1 MISGWIRNVVTICVS
16 SFLVFSEA
24 PKRSARMPFDIL
36 RRSHPFKRLQHD
48 VNGLQYD
55 RFCEDGNARRTVERA
70 AFRLYACQKMDVA
83 LPGQPGLRVGRLTS
97 SMAERLGLPQSVR
110 ICAGAGDNAAAAIG
124 TGTVG
129 DAQCNISL
137 GTSGT
142 VFISSESFVSVPNNA
157 LHAFAHATD
166 VFIFWDACFQQHPAT
181 NGGWNKSFTR
191 TVLRLNRRGLRTIC
205 WEQCDYFLPYLMG
218 ERSPHNDAAQKDA
231 LLGFPCV
238 LRGWI

>member
-1 MISGWIRNVVTICVS
+1 MISGWIRDVVTICVS

-48 VNGLQYD
+48 GNGLQYD
-55 RFCEDGNARRTVERA
+55 RFCEDGNARRTAERA

-142 VFISSESFVSVPNNA
+142 VLFPAKA
-157 LHAFAHATD
+157 LYPFRIMRYMRLRMPTD
-166 VFIFWDACFQQHPAT
+166 VFIFGMHAFSSILQQMVDGT
-181 NGGWNKSFTR
+181 NPS
-191 TVLRLNRRGLRTIC
+191 L
-205 WEQCDYFLPYLMG
+205 
-218 ERSPHNDAAQKDA
+218 AQFC
-231 LLGFPCV
+231 G
-238 LRGWI
+238 